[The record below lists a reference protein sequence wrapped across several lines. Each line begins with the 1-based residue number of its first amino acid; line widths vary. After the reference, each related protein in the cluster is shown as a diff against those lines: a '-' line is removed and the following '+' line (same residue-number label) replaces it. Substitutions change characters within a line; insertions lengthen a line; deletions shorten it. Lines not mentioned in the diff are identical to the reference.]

1 MCEDEGVGGGR
12 GGGGGGSGGGGGG
25 KGTWCSLKYNKIINQ
40 RTFPI
45 SLYIHTEINIDFR
58 GSPWCMKP

>member
-1 MCEDEGVGGGR
+1 MCEDEGVGGGGGR

-25 KGTWCSLKYNKIINQ
+25 KGAWCSLKYNKIMNQ

-45 SLYIHTEINIDFR
+45 SEINIDFR
-58 GSPWCMKP
+58 GSPLMYETLV